1 MKGTERMTDAE
12 RSRLHRERKKAE
24 GYRLVQ
30 VHLEPYSANIVS
42 HLETSG
48 MTTSEAI
55 NKLIRLAYQKHPGQ
69 HSQPA

>member
-1 MKGTERMTDAE
+1 MKGTEAMTPAE
-12 RSRLHRERKKAE
+12 RSRIHRERKKAE

-48 MTTSEAI
+48 MTTSEAV
-55 NKLIRLAYQKHPGQ
+55 NKLIKLAYQKQ
-69 HSQPA
+69 TQPR